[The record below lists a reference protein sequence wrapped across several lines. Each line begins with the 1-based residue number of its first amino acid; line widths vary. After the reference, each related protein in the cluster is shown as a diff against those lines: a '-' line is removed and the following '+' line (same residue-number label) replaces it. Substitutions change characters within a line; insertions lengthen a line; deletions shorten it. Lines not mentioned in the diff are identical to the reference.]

1 MRMQPEL
8 QPSPPPPSPPPPRLR
23 RTSAAVRTTTS
34 TTRPHRPTSA
44 AVTTAVPASPPPP
57 SPPPQ
62 LPPPPSPS
70 PPSPQGV
77 ASTSPCHL
85 HHHRPHHRL
94 LHVRRLHRVTALF
107 SASAVTS
114 ARPPSPPRGP
124 CPGRRRKR
132 RIHNIAPLAVE
143 DLEINSRSLSLHVD
157 SVERFANW
165 TPARLSRSEIGG
177 ARRTGRMAGW
187 QPSRSHRMNESSQMG
202 SLLSG
207 SEYTPVLN
215 GDSRANRS
223 RAPLVADHRQALAAG
238 AGRMEQT
245 ISRCRQEL
253 EGERKMRGPAMSITN
268 QYDAYLD
275 ASEEHAFGKLRATLG
290 KLERK
295 AEREHEMYAGAAG
308 WTTEHR
314 NELAEARSSPGGRR
328 ARSPARFG
336 HRDQGRGAGMGGGSD
351 SSAVASLLSQGDYIN
366 GLEQRAPS
374 YRERAPSPRAPS
386 PMRRHP
392 AVPPIFGDHSQE
404 EAYMPSGR
412 RAASPRAQRAPS
424 PMRQRQGA

>member
-1 MRMQPEL
+1 
-8 QPSPPPPSPPPPRLR
+8 
-23 RTSAAVRTTTS
+23 
-34 TTRPHRPTSA
+34 
-44 AVTTAVPASPPPP
+44 
-57 SPPPQ
+57 
-62 LPPPPSPS
+62 
-70 PPSPQGV
+70 
-77 ASTSPCHL
+77 
-85 HHHRPHHRL
+85 
-94 LHVRRLHRVTALF
+94 
-107 SASAVTS
+107 
-114 ARPPSPPRGP
+114 
-124 CPGRRRKR
+124 
-132 RIHNIAPLAVE
+132 
-143 DLEINSRSLSLHVD
+143 
-157 SVERFANW
+157 
-165 TPARLSRSEIGG
+165 
-177 ARRTGRMAGW
+177 MAGW
-187 QPSRSHRMNESSQMG
+187 QPSRSQRTNESSQMG

-386 PMRRHP
+386 PMKRHP

-424 PMRQRQGA
+424 PMRQRPGA